1 MRHFTI
7 LVVLTLVACGG
18 GGGGGGPNPPVPP
31 TPPTSPA
38 PPEEPGIVFTRELEA
53 GLRRAFGSDPSND
66 FELASGGVAASDYD
80 GDGDV
85 DLLLV
90 GGNAEPNHLY
100 ANRGDGTFVEMAAEV
115 GLDIVN
121 WGSGPAFGD
130 IDADGDLDLFIG
142 AIDGAVFLFENR
154 LDEADASFVD
164 ITAAS
169 GIILNSYGAMSA
181 TFFDYDQDGF
191 LDLFLT
197 HWGTRRRPGEDT
209 ETVWRNNGD
218 RTFESRSVETGIAE
232 GLMED
237 HTDWSF
243 TANFSDIDGDGDG
256 DLLMSSDY
264 ETSQVLLNN
273 GDGTFSN
280 VTDRE
285 VIVDQAGMGG
295 AVGDFDND
303 GDMDWFVTSI
313 YNLDAGEG
321 GLLFGNRLYR
331 NDGDGVFTD
340 VSDDS
345 GTRDGAWGWGACAAD
360 FDNDTRI
367 DLAHVNGWRGYF
379 RNDRSDRQ
387 KDYTDDQV
395 RLFRNVGEPGIRFE
409 EHAEQSGINNRSQG
423 RGIACFDA
431 DRDGDI
437 DIVISNTAADNV
449 VYYRNDTATTNHYLA
464 INLDAAGS
472 NKLGVGAHITLTTD
486 DGVTQVRELGGTN
499 HYVSHGPFEV
509 HFGMG
514 SATRADVTVRWPGG
528 GTTVLTAVDA
538 DQLLT
543 IRQEPSAG
551 GTSPTADAPGSGGL
565 PPVAGSVLP
574 RE

>member
-1 MRHFTI
+1 M
-7 LVVLTLVACGG
+7 LD
-18 GGGGGGPNPPVPP
+18 
-31 TPPTSPA
+31 
-38 PPEEPGIVFTRELEA
+38 A
-53 GLRRAFGSDPSND
+53 GLRRVFGDSSDD

-100 ANRGDGTFVEMAAEV
+100 ANQGDGTFVEMAADV

-154 LDEADASFVD
+154 LNEAAASFVD
-164 ITAAS
+164 ITADS
-169 GIILNSYGAMSA
+169 GIILESYGAISA
-181 TFFDYDQDGF
+181 TFFDYDEDGF

-197 HWGTRRRPGEDT
+197 HWGTRREPGEDT

-218 RTFESRSVETGIAE
+218 RTFESRSIETGITE

-280 VTDRE
+280 ITDRE

-313 YNLDAGEG
+313 YNQDVSEG

-331 NDGDGVFTD
+331 NDGDGVFAD
-340 VSDDS
+340 VTDDS

-379 RNDRSDRQ
+379 RNDRSDAE
-387 KDYTDDQV
+387 KDYSDDQV
-395 RLFRNVGEPGIRFE
+395 RLFRNVGESSIRFE
-409 EHAEQSGINNRSQG
+409 ERAEQSGINNRSQG

-437 DIVISNTAADNV
+437 DIVISNSAADNV
-449 VYYRNDTATTNHYLA
+449 VFFRNDTDTSNHYLA
-464 INLDAAGS
+464 IKLDATGS
-472 NKLGVGAHITLTTD
+472 NTFGVGAHITLVAD
-486 DGVTQVRELGGTN
+486 DGGTQVRELGGTN

-528 GTTVLTAVDA
+528 GTTLLTAVDA

-543 IRQEPSAG
+543 IR
-551 GTSPTADAPGSGGL
+551 
-565 PPVAGSVLP
+565 

>member
-1 MRHFTI
+1 MRHFAI
-7 LVVLTLVACGG
+7 PVVLALVACGG
-18 GGGGGGPNPPVPP
+18 GGGGGGPG
-31 TPPTSPA
+31 PTSPPISPD
-38 PPEEPGIVFTRELEA
+38 PPAAPGIVFTRDGDA
-53 GLRRAFGSDPSND
+53 GLRRVFGDSSDD

-100 ANRGDGTFVEMAAEV
+100 ANQGDGTFVEMAADV

-130 IDADGDLDLFIG
+130 IDADADLDLFIG

-154 LDEADASFVD
+154 LNEASASFVD
-164 ITAAS
+164 ITAGS
-169 GIILNSYGAMSA
+169 GIILDSYGAMSA
-181 TFFDYDQDGF
+181 TFFDYDEDGF

-197 HWGTRRRPGEDT
+197 HWGTRREPGEDT

-218 RTFESRSVETGIAE
+218 RTFESRSIETGIAE

-285 VIVDQAGMGG
+285 VIIDQAGMGG

-313 YNLDAGEG
+313 YNLDGEG

-331 NDGDGVFTD
+331 NDGDGVFAD
-340 VSDDS
+340 VTDDS

-379 RNDRSDRQ
+379 RNDRSDLQ
-387 KDYTDDQV
+387 KDYSDDQV
-395 RLFRNVGEPGIRFE
+395 RLFRNVGESSIRFE
-409 EHAEQSGINNRSQG
+409 ERAEQSGIDNRSQG

-437 DIVISNTAADNV
+437 DIVISNSAADNV
-449 VYYRNDTATTNHYLA
+449 VFFRNDTDTSNRYLA
-464 INLDAAGS
+464 IRLAAAGS
-472 NKLGVGAHITLTTD
+472 NTFGVGAHITLTTA
-486 DGVTQVRELGGTN
+486 DGTQVRELGGTN

-514 SATRADVTVRWPGG
+514 SATRADVTVRWPNG
-528 GTTVLTAVDA
+528 GTTLLTAVDA

-543 IRQEPSAG
+543 IRQE
-551 GTSPTADAPGSGGL
+551 
-565 PPVAGSVLP
+565 
-574 RE
+574 

>member
-7 LVVLTLVACGG
+7 LVVLALVACGG
-18 GGGGGGPNPPVPP
+18 GGAGGGGDRPRPAIQPISADPPD
-31 TPPTSPA
+31 A
-38 PPEEPGIVFTRELEA
+38 PGLVFTRDGDA
-53 GLRRAFGSDPSND
+53 GLRRAFDDDPGND
-66 FELASGGVAASDYD
+66 LELSSGGVAAADYD

-85 DLLLV
+85 DLILV
-90 GGNAEPNHLY
+90 GGNTQPNHLY

-115 GLDIVN
+115 GLDIIH

-130 IDADGDLDLFIG
+130 IDGDRDLDLFVGAVDG
-142 AIDGAVFLFENR
+142 AIFLFENR
-154 LDEADASFVD
+154 LNEADASFVD
-164 ITAAS
+164 ITADS
-169 GIILNSYGAMSA
+169 GIVLNSYGAISA
-181 TFFDYDQDGF
+181 TFFDYDEDGF

-197 HWGTRRRPGEDT
+197 HWGTRRRAGEDT

-218 RTFESRSVETGIAE
+218 RTFESRSIETDIAE
-232 GLMED
+232 GMMED

-256 DLLMSSDY
+256 DLLMSADY

-273 GDGTFSN
+273 GDGTFSK

-313 YNLDAGEG
+313 YNLDIDG
-321 GLLFGNRLYR
+321 GVHFGNRLYR
-331 NDGDGVFTD
+331 NDGDGVFAD

-360 FDNDTRI
+360 FDNDGRV
-367 DLAHVNGWRGYF
+367 DLAHVNGWRGYI
-379 RNDRSDRQ
+379 RNDRSDIRN
-387 KDYTDDQV
+387 DYRDDQV
-395 RLFRNVGEPGIRFE
+395 RLFRNVGESSIRFE
-409 EHAEQSGINNRSQG
+409 ERAEEAGIDNRSQG

-437 DIVISNTAADNV
+437 DIVISNSAADNV
-449 VYYRNDTATTNHYLA
+449 VFFRNETVTSNHYLS
-464 INLDAAGS
+464 IRLDARGA
-472 NKLGVGAHITLTTD
+472 NTYGVGAHITLTTD
-486 DGVTQVRELGGTN
+486 DGVQVRELGGTN
-499 HYVSHGPFEV
+499 HYVSHGPFEA

-514 SATRADVTVRWPGG
+514 SATRADIAVRWPDG
-528 GTTVLTAVDA
+528 GTTLLTAVAA

-543 IRQEPSAG
+543 IRQE
-551 GTSPTADAPGSGGL
+551 
-565 PPVAGSVLP
+565 
-574 RE
+574 